1 MALKQEHKKQILVMN
16 NRLAKRFEKFLSALS
31 IPVCAHTF
39 FSFPTPAKKFGEWV
53 QYLHPP
59 PPPHGTSSEYIPHG
73 FHFHKCSQLY
83 RENRGSV
90 NSYQQ
95 AQHFVSSIIYYQWY
109 ESLHRE
115 GGKIALQFVAH
126 FAPLSLSLIL
136 NKLCLPF
143 FSGYMIK
150 VLTSWQSNNS
160 YFTEFHQETM

>member
-1 MALKQEHKKQILVMN
+1 M
-16 NRLAKRFEKFLSALS
+16 
-31 IPVCAHTF
+31 
-39 FSFPTPAKKFGEWV
+39 

-59 PPPHGTSSEYIPHG
+59 PSPHETSSEYIPHG

-150 VLTSWQSNNS
+150 VLTS
-160 YFTEFHQETM
+160 

>member
-1 MALKQEHKKQILVMN
+1 MGTQETDTSDEQLYLQRDLKNFFQLSAYQSVHI
-16 NRLAKRFEKFLSALS
+16 RFFLSPPPQRNLES
-31 IPVCAHTF
+31 ECNIYT
-39 FSFPTPAKKFGEWV
+39 
-53 QYLHPP
+53 P
-59 PPPHGTSSEYIPHG
+59 PPPHETSSEYIPHG

-126 FAPLSLSLIL
+126 FAPLSLSLSL
-136 NKLCLPF
+136 SHFK
-143 FSGYMIK
+143 
-150 VLTSWQSNNS
+150 QA
-160 YFTEFHQETM
+160 